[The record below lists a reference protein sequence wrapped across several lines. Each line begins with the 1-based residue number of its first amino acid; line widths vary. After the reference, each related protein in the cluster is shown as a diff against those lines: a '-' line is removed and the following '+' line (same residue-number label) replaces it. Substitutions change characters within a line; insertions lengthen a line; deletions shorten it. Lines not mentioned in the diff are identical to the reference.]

1 MASEAEN
8 SWAPPVAFY
17 FSVQFEGDKE
27 VPFQEVSGLSLE
39 METETIKEGGE
50 NGYSYQVPVRRKH
63 GNLVLK
69 RSLMPISQW
78 LENYVVEVLESNGSK
93 EITCV
98 MVIVSLMDKEGEAI
112 ESWLLLNAYPVK
124 WSINEFSSQK
134 NELAIEQLELA
145 YTNLIRM

>member
-17 FSVQFEGDKE
+17 FSVQFEGDTE

-78 LENYVVEVLESNGSK
+78 LENYVVGVLENNGSK

-98 MVIVSLMDKEGEAI
+98 MVIVSLMDEKGDAI

-124 WSINEFSSQK
+124 WSVNEFSSQK